1 MIFWRV
7 TSKNEL
13 DIGDDPTYVRVTAV
27 LVQVQLSASVS
38 VVGLIIISN
47 TSSSSSSSINL
58 TFIVSCIHGMNV
70 YC

>member
-38 VVGLIIISN
+38 VVGLI
-47 TSSSSSSSINL
+47 T
-58 TFIVSCIHGMNV
+58 V
-70 YC
+70 